1 MSTLANFVFFSPMNH
16 RSLENINLW
25 LYLYSVSVSVLSVLY
40 SNFDWKDGQKRIN
53 IKCVRISDKH
63 FQLAFKKV
71 KNKGFMLAKMRNNSA
86 WSLEFSFFFFW
97 FRWGLLFPF
106 DAWCFIQPT
115 IDLHIKLLVS
125 MASGLFRLNIIHE
138 SNFHM

>member
-1 MSTLANFVFFSPMNH
+1 MHISNWFFISQTQINRLHSILFTNEHIGEFRVFFPNESQVARNH
-16 RSLENINLW
+16 QSLA
-25 LYLYSVSVSVLSVLY
+25 LSLY

-86 WSLEFSFFFFW
+86 WSLEFSFFFFGSDGV
-97 FRWGLLFPF
+97 FLFPSMPDVLF
-106 DAWCFIQPT
+106 SR
-115 IDLHIKLLVS
+115 LL
-125 MASGLFRLNIIHE
+125 ICI
-138 SNFHM
+138 